1 MIRVLL
7 AEDQAMVRGA
17 LASLLELEP
26 DIEVVSQVARGDEVP
41 PAARATSPDVALL
54 DIEMPGGSGL
64 DAAAVLAAEQPACK
78 VLILTTFGRPGYLR
92 RAMEGGAAGFLL
104 KDAPADQLASAIRRA
119 VAGERIV
126 DPALA
131 AAALSEGA
139 SPLTAREH
147 EVLDAARRHG
157 TVAELAAAL
166 HLSPGTTRNH
176 LSAIMH
182 KLDASSRAEAIREAE
197 SKGWLPPAASRRP
210 PGG

>member
-17 LASLLELEP
+17 LASLLDLET

-41 PAARATSPDVALL
+41 GAARATSPDVALL

-64 DAAAVLAAEQPACK
+64 DAAAALAAEQPSCK

-139 SPLTAREH
+139 SPLTTREH

-182 KLDASSRAEAIREAE
+182 KLDAPSRAEAIRVAE
-197 SKGWLPPAASRRP
+197 SKGWLPPAVSRRS
-210 PGG
+210 PGD